1 MARYVLRRLATTASI
16 LAAISFA
23 TFWAANKIAQP
34 GVDLTLNPR
43 IKPADI
49 EAYRESLGLGEPLV
63 NRYFQWLGAL
73 LRGDLGTS
81 LVRNGAEV
89 WPIVRTAM
97 ANTLLLVSVA
107 AVLSLA
113 LGIAVGTVSA
123 VRRGSLVDNAATTI
137 SFFGLSVPVFWL
149 GLMLQLFFG
158 LYLANWL
165 GVTPPLLPTAG
176 VYSPGQQGFD
186 LIERARHL
194 VLPTMALSLQLVA
207 VYSRYM
213 RSSLLD
219 VLSSDHIRAA
229 RGRGLRERTVILRHG
244 VRNALIPVTTQAAID
259 AGQLVG
265 GLAITEHVF
274 QYPGMGRLFLD
285 AMFAGDY
292 AVLLPTVMIVAAA
305 VFAVNFAADLFYGV
319 LDPRIRRGAR

>member
-1 MARYVLRRLATTASI
+1 MARYVLRRLATTVSI

-23 TFWAANKIAQP
+23 TFWAANKIAKP
-34 GVDLTLNPR
+34 GVELALNPR
-43 IKPADI
+43 IKPAAI

-73 LRGDLGTS
+73 LQGDLGTS

-107 AVLSLA
+107 VVLSLA

-123 VRRGSLVDNAATTI
+123 VRQGSLIDNAATTV
-137 SFFGLSVPVFWL
+137 SFFGISIPVFWL

-186 LIERARHL
+186 LIERVRHL

-213 RSSLLD
+213 RASLLD

-229 RGRGLRERTVILRHG
+229 RGRGLPERTVIVRHG

-265 GLAITEHVF
+265 GLVVTEQVF

-285 AMFAGDY
+285 AMYAGDY

-305 VFAVNFAADLFYGV
+305 VFVVNFAADLFYGV
-319 LDPRIRRGAR
+319 LDPRIRRGTR